1 MKSRIAHI
9 LYFSVFIILITAC
22 QNKADTIN
30 SFEESEET
38 EESATEI
45 LFSEIAIRIPNGY
58 SDLSQSKYNELQKND
73 TIVINFEKVQTSDAV
88 KAYEEFLSGNRTACI
103 ADTIYDNDC
112 GILTKWQGEDISLEN
127 LIQDLVETSNDLE
140 DGIDSVQYALIDCG
154 NDGKKQLALRTYGM
168 SYHTLGDDSD
178 FTMVFDWQGGEV
190 SMIYAVA
197 SWARDC
203 HTLYANGYVSGYGS
217 GGRHYTWEGILG
229 TDGSYQASYHCA
241 VSGSG
246 LHGMSPYW
254 ALWEKYGMEGVP
266 TDFYEYTIN
275 DETIYAYDILK
286 ETTDEKM
293 QMIQNYIQ
301 ENEAVTG
308 MHLVTSDEAWKCVEE
323 NRKMLGITDEMGNE
337 ENKIAWKTLPLEP
350 SALKMIQN

>member
-30 SFEESEET
+30 SVEESEET
-38 EESATEI
+38 EETATEI
-45 LFSEIAIRIPNGY
+45 SFSENDVRIPNEY
-58 SDLSQSKYNELQKND
+58 FDLSQSKHNKLQKND
-73 TIVINFEKVQTSDAV
+73 INDINFEEVYTSDAV
-88 KAYEEFLSGNRTACI
+88 KAYEEFLLGNQTVRI
-103 ADTIYDNDC
+103 ADIIYDNDWI
-112 GILTKWQGEDISLEN
+112 ILTKWQGEDVYLEN
-127 LIQDLVETSNDLE
+127 LIQDLVETSNNLE

-168 SYHTLGDDSD
+168 SYHSLGDDSD
-178 FTMVFDWQGGEV
+178 FTMVFDWQDGEV

-203 HTLYANGYVSGYGS
+203 HTLYANGYVSGCGS
-217 GGRHYTWEGILG
+217 GGMHYTWEGIIG
-229 TDGSYQASYHCA
+229 SDGGYQASYYCA

-246 LHGMSPYW
+246 LHGMTPYR
-254 ALWEKYGMEGVP
+254 ALWEIYGMEGVP

-275 DETIYAYDILK
+275 DENIYAYDILK
-286 ETTDEKM
+286 ETTNEKM

-301 ENEAVTG
+301 ENEAAMGIHFVTN
-308 MHLVTSDEAWKCVEE
+308 DEAWKCVEE
-323 NRKMLGITDEMGNE
+323 NRKTLGITDEMGNE
-337 ENKIAWKTLPLEP
+337 ENKIAWKTLPLED